1 MFYLIRVTFFLLFS
15 TSFLVASTSATN
27 QAKEMAINNS
37 TANDKPKE
45 APKKE
50 TAKVAKTEKKPQK
63 TVKKVL
69 VAKPVE
75 IKQTV
80 DLNISDKPIFYPQP
94 NPAPL
99 QVGEE
104 DYQKS
109 YLALAGL
116 TGVYVNI
123 DDVLKGATGKEVQ
136 MLVNLKAEVVK
147 RLNSAGIRL
156 LTEDEMEKTPG
167 QPQMSMFPSFP
178 KHLGKPKKGEP
189 AIIYRA
195 DCCTMGIWTSFLQG
209 GKVLRNPL
217 INYKLGTWG
226 QGHNTNDCSDIGG
239 WMSDVI
245 LQTIDSFVE
254 DKLKADTDYKEWFL
268 TQKRESETVEEVK
281 KVDEVNSTQ
290 ETTEVATTPALN
302 KEVKKPLIEQ
312 TMNIGEE
319 TCSANLMMYIEM
331 FKTDSSFI
339 IPSKRYI
346 LKKLANVMK
355 SCPDYNYLIET
366 HADAR
371 ASKEY
376 NRKLTEKRAK
386 SIRFYLLSQG
396 VRDAQFDIQPFGE
409 SEPVVD
415 GETQEDHVANRRVVV
430 TPFRVR

>member
-1 MFYLIRVTFFLLFS
+1 MIPLIKFTFFLFFTFSLLFASSS
-15 TSFLVASTSATN
+15 TTH
-27 QAKEMAINNS
+27 QAKESVLNNS
-37 TANDKPKE
+37 VQPKKIEVKKTETQKKGEKSVTNKPK
-45 APKKE
+45 
-50 TAKVAKTEKKPQK
+50 K
-63 TVKKVL
+63 TVKKVA

-75 IKQTV
+75 IKQSV

-94 NPAPL
+94 NPEPL

-136 MLVNLKAEVVK
+136 MLVNLKEEVVK

-178 KHLGKPKKGEP
+178 KHLGKPKKGQP
-189 AIIYRA
+189 AVIYRA

-217 INYKLGTWG
+217 VNYKLGTWG

-245 LQTIDSFVE
+245 LQTVDKFVE

-268 TQKRESETVEEVK
+268 TQKTESKKEVEVQKVESAVEE
-281 KVDEVNSTQ
+281 
-290 ETTEVATTPALN
+290 TTVVQTKN
-302 KEVKKPLIEQ
+302 KIVKKPLVQEVS
-312 TMNIGEE
+312 TIGDEK
-319 TCSANLMMYIEM
+319 CSANLMMYIEM

-376 NRKLTEKRAK
+376 NRRLTEKRAK

-396 VRDAQFDIQPFGE
+396 VPDAQFDIQPFGE
-409 SEPVVD
+409 NEPVAH
-415 GETQEDHVANRRVVV
+415 GASQEDHVANRRVVV

>member
-15 TSFLVASTSATN
+15 ASCLVASTSATN

-50 TAKVAKTEKKPQK
+50 TAKVAKTEKK
-63 TVKKVL
+63 V
-69 VAKPVE
+69 VAQPVE

-80 DLNISDKPIFYPQP
+80 DLNISDKPIFYAQP

-136 MLVNLKAEVVK
+136 MLVSLKEEVVK

-209 GKVLRNPL
+209 GKVLRNPH

-245 LQTIDSFVE
+245 LQTVDKFTE
-254 DKLKADTDYKEWFL
+254 DKLKADKDYKEWVL
-268 TQKRESETVEEVK
+268 TQKTESKKVEEVK
-281 KVDEVNSTQ
+281 KDQ
-290 ETTEVATTPALN
+290 EPEEAD
-302 KEVKKPLIEQ
+302 KPLVEEKTTVTQSKPIKAPLVQ
-312 TMNIGEE
+312 QSMDIGEE
-319 TCSANLMMYIEM
+319 KCSANLMMYIEM

-376 NRKLTEKRAK
+376 NRRLTEKRAK

-396 VRDAQFDIQPFGE
+396 VPDAQFDIQPFGE
-409 SEPVVD
+409 NEPVAH
-415 GETQEDHVANRRVVV
+415 GASQEDHVANRRVVV